1 MSHFL
6 ADDRDLE
13 KKAPADDGAETAGAD
28 GSEETR
34 LPAEPDA
41 SPKPDS
47 DGVEENEEDEEEG
60 ENEDDVEEEDEEEE
74 EATEPAGASTESTV
88 DQEQQKPRHET

>member
-13 KKAPADDGAETAGAD
+13 KKAPADDGAVTAGAD

-41 SPKPDS
+41 SPNPDP
-47 DGVEENEEDEEEG
+47 DGVGENEEDEEDE
-60 ENEDDVEEEDEEEE
+60 ENEDDEEEDG
-74 EATEPAGASTESTV
+74 ATKPAEASTESTV

>member
-34 LPAEPDA
+34 LPAEPDT
-41 SPKPDS
+41 SPKPDPG
-47 DGVEENEEDEEEG
+47 GVGENEEDEEDEDE
-60 ENEDDVEEEDEEEE
+60 ENENDEEEE
-74 EATEPAGASTESTV
+74 EEGATEPAEASTESTV